1 MTFPFAENVRMNKG
15 LNMTPHFLLLTIVFV
30 IAGCS
35 KADSERTM
43 VTDRSLQQCGDKPNC
58 VSTRDKRDD
67 FQLTK
72 FTLNEAGLS
81 HWADIEQI
89 ALSLAGASL
98 AKKAQN
104 YLHIE
109 CRSAIFG
116 FVDDFELRLQG
127 NEIIVRSESRTGYSD
142 FGVNRDRAEA
152 FRTLLSNNHYLA
164 SE

>member
-1 MTFPFAENVRMNKG
+1 
-15 LNMTPHFLLLTIVFV
+15 MTPRLLLLTI
-30 IAGCS
+30 IIIMTGCS
-35 KADSERTM
+35 NADGKNATIA
-43 VTDRSLQQCGDKPNC
+43 DRSLQSCGDKPNC

-67 FQLTK
+67 FQLAK
-72 FTLNEAGLS
+72 FTLNETGLA

-89 ALSLAGASL
+89 ALSLSGASL
-98 AKKAQN
+98 AKKAPN

-116 FVDDFELRLQG
+116 FVDDFELRLQD

-152 FRTLLSNNHYLA
+152 FRTLLLNNHYLA

>member
-1 MTFPFAENVRMNKG
+1 MNSR
-15 LNMTPHFLLLTIVFV
+15 LLLLTITTTMAM
-30 IAGCS
+30 AGCS
-35 KADSERTM
+35 NADSENAM
-43 VTDRSLQQCGDKPNC
+43 VADRSLQTCGDKPNC

-67 FQLTK
+67 FQLAK
-72 FTLNEAGLS
+72 FTLNETGLA

-89 ALSLAGASL
+89 ALSLSGASL
-98 AKKAQN
+98 AKKAPN

-109 CRSAIFG
+109 CRSAVFG

-142 FGVNRDRAEA
+142 FGVNRERAEA
-152 FRTLLSNNHYLA
+152 FRTLLLESHYLA